1 MKMVILRVKDMENQL
16 LVLSERTVL
25 EAREIGWIVI
35 TKALLSVLPYHHH
48 QDTPAAGLLL
58 GQFTTICGNLISN
71 VYYIR

>member
-35 TKALLSVLPYHHH
+35 TKALLSVLIEDKRSLRPLV
-48 QDTPAAGLLL
+48 G
-58 GQFTTICGNLISN
+58 
-71 VYYIR
+71 